1 MRMTKFQGEFFN
13 LIKEYYDYN
22 SQNILIKED
31 VIMDECEKN
40 GMQDIFDTKS
50 LTMSVLVTPSMSN
63 FSGVMHGGEL
73 LKMLDQVAYA
83 CATRYC
89 GVGVVTLSVDNVLF
103 KQPIPIGS
111 LLTFLASVN
120 YTGRTSCEVGIK
132 VISENIKDKYVTHC
146 NSCYFT
152 MVAVENGKT
161 VSIPQL
167 VPKNDIEKRRFQK
180 AKLRRENRLLASK
193 N

>member
-1 MRMTKFQGEFFN
+1 M
-13 LIKEYYDYN
+13 
-22 SQNILIKED
+22 ED
-31 VIMDECEKN
+31 V
-40 GMQDIFDTKS
+40 FDTKS

-89 GVGVVTLSVDNVLF
+89 GVGVVTLSVDNVIF
-103 KQPIPIGS
+103 KHPIPIGS
-111 LLTFLASVN
+111 LITFLASVN

-152 MVAVENGKT
+152 MVALQDGKT
-161 VSIPQL
+161 IPIPQL
-167 VPKNDIEKRRFQK
+167 EPKTPAEKRRYQK
-180 AKLRRENRLLASK
+180 ALERRKNRLQK
-193 N
+193 

>member
-1 MRMTKFQGEFFN
+1 M
-13 LIKEYYDYN
+13 
-22 SQNILIKED
+22 ED
-31 VIMDECEKN
+31 V
-40 GMQDIFDTKS
+40 FDTKS

-89 GVGVVTLSVDNVLF
+89 GVGVVTLSVDSVIF
-103 KQPIPIGS
+103 KHPIPIGS
-111 LLTFLASVN
+111 MITFLASVN

-161 VSIPQL
+161 IPIPQL
-167 VPKNDIEKRRFQK
+167 VPKTPAEKRRYERAIQ
-180 AKLRRENRLLASK
+180 RREARLAK
-193 N
+193 

>member
-1 MRMTKFQGEFFN
+1 M
-13 LIKEYYDYN
+13 EY
-22 SQNILIKED
+22 
-31 VIMDECEKN
+31 
-40 GMQDIFDTKS
+40 IFDTKS

-63 FSGVMHGGEL
+63 FNGVMHGGEL

-89 GVGVVTLSVDNVLF
+89 GVGVVTLSVESVIF
-103 KQPIPIGS
+103 KHPIPIGS
-111 LLTFLASVN
+111 FITFLASIN

-161 VSIPQL
+161 VPMPQL
-167 VPKNDIEKRRFQK
+167 EPQTPLEKQRYQK
-180 AKLRRENRLLASK
+180 ALERRKARLNK
-193 N
+193 

>member
-1 MRMTKFQGEFFN
+1 MM
-13 LIKEYYDYN
+13 
-22 SQNILIKED
+22 ED
-31 VIMDECEKN
+31 V
-40 GMQDIFDTKS
+40 FDTKS

-89 GVGVVTLSVDNVLF
+89 GVGVVTLSVDSVIF
-103 KQPIPIGS
+103 KHPIPIGS
-111 LLTFLASVN
+111 LITFLASVN

-132 VISENIKDKYVTHC
+132 VISEDIKNKFVTHC

-152 MVAVENGKT
+152 MVAVVDGKT
-161 VSIPQL
+161 VPIPPL
-167 VPKNDIEKRRFQK
+167 EPNTPAEKRRYEK
-180 AKLRRENRLLASK
+180 AIERRKARLGK
-193 N
+193 

>member
-1 MRMTKFQGEFFN
+1 M
-13 LIKEYYDYN
+13 
-22 SQNILIKED
+22 ED
-31 VIMDECEKN
+31 V
-40 GMQDIFDTKS
+40 FDAKS
-50 LTMSVLVTPSMSN
+50 LTMSVLVTPSMVN

-89 GVGVVTLSVDNVLF
+89 GVGVVTLSVDSVIF
-103 KQPIPIGS
+103 KQPIHIGS

-132 VISENIKDKYVTHC
+132 VISENIKDKYAIHC

-152 MVAVENGKT
+152 MVAVQDGKT
-161 VSIPQL
+161 VPIPPLNPQT
-167 VPKNDIEKRRFQK
+167 PSEKERYEKALQRRK
-180 AKLRRENRLLASK
+180 ARLNK
-193 N
+193 